1 MPQMPN
7 ISATSSGMG
16 RVMQRAIKLLMRVTF
31 GLAAGWKQWPESVSG
46 NDHLSILV

>member
-16 RVMQRAIKLLMRVTF
+16 RVMQRAIKLLMKVT
-31 GLAAGWKQWPESVSG
+31 LGW
-46 NDHLSILV
+46 LLVGSNCLNRFQDEVI